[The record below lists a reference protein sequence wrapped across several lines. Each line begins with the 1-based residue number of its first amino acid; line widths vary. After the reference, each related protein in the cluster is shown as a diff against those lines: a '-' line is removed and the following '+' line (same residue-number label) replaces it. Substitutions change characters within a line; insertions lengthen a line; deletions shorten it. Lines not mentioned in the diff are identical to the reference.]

1 MIVEQGQCLVDMA
14 IQYNGNALAIFD
26 IALIH
31 GISLTEDIV
40 PGQELKETAVL
51 DTRIKNYF
59 SKITPASSNNADIL
73 VQPQGIGYWYIG
85 LDFIIS

>member
-26 IALIH
+26 IALIN

-51 DTRIKNYF
+51 DNRIKNYF
-59 SKITPASSNNADIL
+59 SKITPARGSDIDTL
-73 VQPQGIGYWYIG
+73 EQQGIGYWYIG

>member
-26 IALIH
+26 IALIN
-31 GISLTEDIV
+31 GIRITEDIV
-40 PGQELKETAVL
+40 TGQELKETAVL
-51 DTRIKNYF
+51 DNRIKNYF
-59 SKITPASSNNADIL
+59 SKITPASGNDADLL

>member
-14 IQYNGNALAIFD
+14 IQNNGNALAIFD
-26 IALIH
+26 IALIN

-51 DTRIKNYF
+51 DNRIKNYF
-59 SKITPASSNNADIL
+59 SKITPASGNDADLL

>member
-26 IALIH
+26 IALIN

-51 DTRIKNYF
+51 DNRIKNYF
-59 SKITPASSNNADIL
+59 SKITPASGNDADLL

>member
-26 IALIH
+26 IALIN

-51 DTRIKNYF
+51 DNRIKNYF
-59 SKITPASSNNADIL
+59 SKITPASGNDADIL
-73 VQPQGIGYWYIG
+73 VQQGIGYWYIG